1 MNVLPVHV
9 SFSSRWNTRV
19 FFEELVC
26 LGPRETATYLTSIVL
41 IYYKNINTN
50 KTLFDSSLYSPK
62 HCDQYTYWKHCLCAT
77 VILIRWGLV
86 TAMTTRR
93 TELFVAH
100 GEATSVTL
108 ALAANGTAP
117 TTVAVPVLCH
127 SACARPVPAS
137 HTAAFHWKHTRED
150 TIIITY
156 STLCTLVD
164 VLYWVYIL
172 SNKSTRRFA
181 CRKHSQPCILY

>member
-1 MNVLPVHV
+1 MEY
-9 SFSSRWNTRV
+9 TC

-137 HTAAFHWKHTRED
+137 HTAAFHWKHTKQH
-150 TIIITY
+150 TVSITC
-156 STLCTLVD
+156 SILCTLVD
-164 VLYWVYIL
+164 VLYWDNIMSIKY
-172 SNKSTRRFA
+172 TRHFA
-181 CRKHSQPCILY
+181 SRTFSQPCVFY